1 MEESDN
7 VAIKTIKYGI
17 VGYSGR
23 MGQEIAALFARSQH
37 ELVLTSDLSG
47 TQYKAKPDVLADFSS
62 HAALAGTVELCKA
75 HGAALVIG
83 TTALEEEHFALLREL
98 GKKTAVVQ
106 SFNFAA
112 GVSVLKMIL
121 QDYAPL
127 LSDWDLEI
135 EEVNHNK
142 KKDAPSGT
150 AILLRDATGRPCPTH
165 SLRLGGVPGD
175 HSVRFANEG
184 EVLSFTHRA
193 LSRNVF
199 ALGALRAALF
209 ASDAKE
215 GLYTFEDV
223 LRHAK
228 I

>member
-7 VAIKTIKYGI
+7 VAVKTIKYGI

-23 MGQEIAALFARSQH
+23 MGQEIATLFSRSQH
-37 ELVLTSDLSG
+37 ELVLTSDLTG
-47 TQYKAKPDVLADFSS
+47 TKYKTKPDVLVDFSS
-62 HAALAGTVELCKA
+62 HAALAGTVALCETHK
-75 HGAALVIG
+75 AALVIG

-106 SFNFAA
+106 SFNFAV

-127 LSDWDLEI
+127 LSEWDLEI
-135 EEVNHNK
+135 EEVHHNK

-150 AILLRDATGRPCPTH
+150 AILLRDATGRFCPMH

-175 HSVRFANEG
+175 HSVHFANEG

-223 LRHAK
+223 LKRAK